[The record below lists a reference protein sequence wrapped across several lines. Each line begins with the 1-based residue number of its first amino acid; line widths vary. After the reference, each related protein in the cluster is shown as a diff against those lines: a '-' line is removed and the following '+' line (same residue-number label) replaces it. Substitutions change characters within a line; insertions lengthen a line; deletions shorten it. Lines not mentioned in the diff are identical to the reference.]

1 MVRMSN
7 QICARGGAL
16 LVLVSA
22 HDSTRKPK
30 QQKARIGGGVTP
42 CQSFFD
48 HPNPAGL
55 SSRVR
60 GSVEM
65 KWWIREAVKIDE
77 YI

>member
-1 MVRMSN
+1 MP
-7 QICARGGAL
+7 A
-16 LVLVSA
+16 
-22 HDSTRKPK
+22 
-30 QQKARIGGGVTP
+30 
-42 CQSFFD
+42 FFD

-77 YI
+77 YIYVCMTIIND